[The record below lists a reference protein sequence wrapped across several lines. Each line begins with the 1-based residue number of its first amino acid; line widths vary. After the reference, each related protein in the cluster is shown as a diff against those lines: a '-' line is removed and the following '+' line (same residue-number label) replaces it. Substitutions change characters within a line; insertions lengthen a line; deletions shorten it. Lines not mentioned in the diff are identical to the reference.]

1 MRDAR
6 VRTRRQ
12 IRERDA
18 SVAHQRESLTGAGVE
33 ADRRDSLLFHFI
45 SFFLSFFFYVFC
57 SNSGRMTRV
66 SAAELTERKREEEGL
81 LLGPDGDEGERD
93 AAGRNRSMSR
103 LHERTRTESTVRRRE
118 TGRKRARRKGNGV
131 GRGEGRGNGRTH
143 SSLGRMLSSGDK
155 MHLLVA
161 SARRKYNAN
170 CVRRP
175 GFTV

>member
-12 IRERDA
+12 IRARDA
-18 SVAHQRESLTGAGVE
+18 SSAAHQRESLTGAGVE

-45 SFFLSFFFYVFC
+45 SFFPPSFFLCFLF
-57 SNSGRMTRV
+57 
-66 SAAELTERKREEEGL
+66 ELRADDAGVRAPELAERKREEEGL

-118 TGRKRARRKGNGV
+118 TGRKRARRKGNGI
-131 GRGEGRGNGRTH
+131 GRGEGRGNGRT
-143 SSLGRMLSSGDK
+143 R
-155 MHLLVA
+155 
-161 SARRKYNAN
+161 
-170 CVRRP
+170 
-175 GFTV
+175 